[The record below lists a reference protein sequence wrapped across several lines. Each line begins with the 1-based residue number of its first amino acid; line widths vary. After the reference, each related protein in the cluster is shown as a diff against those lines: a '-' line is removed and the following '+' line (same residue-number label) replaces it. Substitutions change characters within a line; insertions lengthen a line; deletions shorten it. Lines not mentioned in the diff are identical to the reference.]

1 MDRIS
6 FCAKRA
12 KAMGISYGQYMAL
25 KNNHKPSAPL
35 KKKGDLLRPCQ
46 ICGEIFMATRDSQIY
61 CCSGCSERARN
72 RRKSSGR
79 RKKLAWKRAMQEIQ
93 KKERAQLQ

>member
-79 RKKLAWKRAMQEIQ
+79 RKKLAWERAMQEIQ
-93 KKERAQLQ
+93 KRERMGRI